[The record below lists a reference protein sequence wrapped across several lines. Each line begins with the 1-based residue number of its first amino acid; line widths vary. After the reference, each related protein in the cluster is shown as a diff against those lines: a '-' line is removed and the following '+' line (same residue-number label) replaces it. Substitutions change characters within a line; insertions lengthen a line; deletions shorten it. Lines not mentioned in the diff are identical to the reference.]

1 MLEVFKVGIVLLYLG
16 ITILALRLLRLRIY
30 MESFTASLRA
40 IFQLLIVGSIL
51 LAVFKAD
58 SVYINTSVLAG
69 MIAIAAYTSSQR
81 TNLPGV
87 GRVALLTIAATSTLV
102 ILPMLIFGVFE
113 SASRF
118 LIPISGMIIGNAMN
132 STSLA
137 LERLDR
143 EIKNNREEI
152 EAYLSLGLD
161 PKTATKEYVTASVT
175 ASLIPR
181 LNGLKTTGI
190 VHIPGLMTGMVLSG
204 QDPILAAELQAILLY
219 LIFIGAAVASLLAT
233 HLALGRYFTPYGSL
247 KELMPET

>member
-1 MLEVFKVGIVLLYLG
+1 MSEILKVGIVLLYLG
-16 ITILALRLLRLRIY
+16 ITILVLRLLELRIY
-30 MESFTASLRA
+30 VESITASLRA

-58 SVYINTSVLAG
+58 SVYINILVLAG
-69 MIAIAAYTSSQR
+69 MITIAAYTSAQR
-81 TNLPGV
+81 TRLPGT
-87 GRVALLTIAATSTLV
+87 GGVALFTIATTSIII
-102 ILPMLIFGVFE
+102 ILPMLFFGVFDA
-113 SASRF
+113 ASRF
-118 LIPISGMIIGNAMN
+118 LIPVSGMIIGNAMN

-143 EIKNNREEI
+143 EIRSNREEI

-161 PKTATKEYVTASVT
+161 PKTAVKEYVKASVT

-204 QDPILAAELQAILLY
+204 QDPILAAEFQAILLY

-233 HLALGRYFTPYGSL
+233 HLAQGRYFTPYEAL
-247 KELMPET
+247 REFTQEA

>member
-1 MLEVFKVGIVLLYLG
+1 MLELFKLGVVLLYLG
-16 ITILALRLLRLRIY
+16 LTILVLRILDLRIY
-30 MESFTASLRA
+30 LESLTASLRA

-51 LAVFKAD
+51 LAVFNAD
-58 SVYINTSVLAG
+58 SAYINALVLAG
-69 MIAIAAYTSSQR
+69 MITIAAHTSAQR
-81 TNLPGV
+81 SGLPGV
-87 GRVALLTIAATSTLV
+87 TRVTLLTIAVTSTLV
-102 ILPMLIFGVFE
+102 ILPMLLFGVFE
-113 SASRF
+113 AAPRF

-143 EIKNNREEI
+143 EIKSNTEEI

-161 PKTATKEYVTASVT
+161 PKAATKEYVKAAIT

-204 QDPILAAELQAILLY
+204 QDPILAAQLQAILLY
-219 LIFIGAAVASLLAT
+219 LIFIGAAMASLLAT
-233 HLALGRYFTPYGSL
+233 FLARGAYFTSFSSL
-247 KELMPET
+247 RDL

>member
-1 MLEVFKVGIVLLYLG
+1 MIEAFNLGIVLLYLI
-16 ITILALRLLRLRIY
+16 ITIFVLRILELRIY
-30 MESFTASLRA
+30 LESLTASLRA

-58 SVYINTSVLAG
+58 SVYVNILVLIG
-69 MIAIAAYTSSQR
+69 MISIAAYTSAQR
-81 TNLPGV
+81 SELQNSWKITLF
-87 GRVALLTIAATSTLV
+87 TIATTSALI
-102 ILPMLIFGVFE
+102 ILPMVLLGVFNAAP
-113 SASRF
+113 SF

-143 EIKNNREEI
+143 EIESKREEI
-152 EAYLSLGLD
+152 EAYLSLGFD
-161 PKTATKEYVTASVT
+161 PGAATRECVKAAVN

-181 LNGLKTTGI
+181 LNSLKTTGI

-204 QDPILAAELQAILLY
+204 QDPIVAAQLQAILLY

-233 HLALGRYFTPYGSL
+233 FLARGKYFTPHASL
-247 KELMPET
+247 RDFVLQR